1 MIDAKE
7 GHKWK
12 ERTDGKKTNNKMI
25 HLNPTI
31 SVITWKRKRR
41 NTPMI

>member
-1 MIDAKE
+1 MQKRAINGKKE
-7 GHKWK
+7 QM
-12 ERTDGKKTNNKMI
+12 EKKTNNKMI
-25 HLNPTI
+25 HLNPNI